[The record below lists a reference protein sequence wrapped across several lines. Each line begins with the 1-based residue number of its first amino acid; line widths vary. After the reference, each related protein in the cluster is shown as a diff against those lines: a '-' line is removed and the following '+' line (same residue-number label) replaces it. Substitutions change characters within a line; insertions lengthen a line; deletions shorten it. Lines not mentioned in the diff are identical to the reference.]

1 MASLRRLLASGLSG
15 AWLGAAL
22 VALPPTTGAVRE
34 FSWLDLTAA
43 VEWTALPFLV
53 VGACLLAAVLRSA
66 PRGLVA
72 VVGLTWGLSVVL
84 LPEVAWRL
92 VPAEWAPLL
101 AAGLVLVAFLDGA
114 VLGGVLAG
122 RVPHDSLTR
131 FERSSRALVLPALV
145 FLAAP
150 WMPGRPAAIGDL
162 TAPDVAAAPSAPDLV
177 LVVLDAV
184 RADHLGSYGYER
196 PTSPNLDALAE
207 EGLRFARAESV
218 ATHAGP
224 SLASLF
230 TGVPPSGHGVI
241 GPLAGLPAGRETLAV
256 RLGAAG
262 YRRAGLVAD
271 FSLRRD
277 RGFHQGFQLYD
288 DSLVLPGSF
297 GRAVLAAA
305 DETGLGAT
313 LGRVGLPRLGSVAA
327 WMADLTRPSEPVAAE
342 VVDRAEALLARLE
355 ASDGP
360 FFLFLDFTDARAPY
374 LPPGEWRDRFL
385 EHDPGRFAGE
395 LSPTA
400 FLRRLEALQRELD
413 EGRASREELE
423 ASKDLYDGELAYL
436 DDQLGR
442 LFRLLDQVVARRDRP
457 FLLAVVADH
466 GEGFGEHGLLTHG
479 EDLWEECLHVP
490 LLIRGDGVEPD
501 VVEVP
506 VTTLD
511 LTSTFLSAAGLPPMG
526 DSMDLLAGTERP
538 AGHVIAEEGRAH
550 SPTRFGRIERVAV
563 YFGSL
568 KLVLQVDEDAQ
579 RLRPER
585 LFDLAADPGETIT
598 LAAPRALELLEE
610 LEAFRRRWWD
620 RYLEGRRHASAI
632 PRSPSE
638 RAALASLGCADG

>member
-22 VALPPTTGAVRE
+22 VALPPTTGAVRG
-34 FSWLDLTAA
+34 FSWLDLAAA

-122 RVPHDSLTR
+122 RVPRDGLAR
-131 FERSSRALVLPALV
+131 FERSSRALVLPALL

-150 WMPGRPAAIGDL
+150 WLPGRPADIGEL
-162 TAPDVAAAPSAPDLV
+162 AAPEGRAAPDAPDLV

-207 EGLRFARAESV
+207 DGLRFARAESV

-230 TGVPPSGHGVI
+230 TGVPPSVHGVT
-241 GPLAGLPAGRETLAV
+241 GPLAGLPAGRETLAA
-256 RLGAAG
+256 RLGTAG
-262 YRRAGLVAD
+262 YLRAGLVAD
-271 FSLRRD
+271 FALRRD

-288 DSLVLPGSF
+288 DSLVLPSPF
-297 GRAVLAAA
+297 GRAAAAAA
-305 DETGLGAT
+305 DETGLGVT
-313 LGRVGLPRLGSVAA
+313 LGRVGLPGLGSVDQWLAA
-327 WMADLTRPSEPVAAE
+327 LTRPREPLAAA
-342 VVDRAEALLARLE
+342 VVDRAAELLARLE
-355 ASDGP
+355 EADEP
-360 FFLFLDFTDARAPY
+360 FFLFLDFVDAHAPY
-374 LPPGEWRDRFL
+374 QAPGAWRDRFL

-395 LSPTA
+395 LSRTA
-400 FLRRLEALQRELD
+400 FLRRLEAMQRELD

-423 ASKDLYDGELAYL
+423 ASKDLYDAELAYL

-442 LFRLLDQVVARRDRP
+442 LFRLLDQVEARRDRP
-457 FLLAVVADH
+457 FLLVVVADH

-479 EDLWEECLHVP
+479 EDLWQECLHVP
-490 LLIRGDGVEPD
+490 LLVRGDGVEPG
-501 VVEVP
+501 VVEAP

-511 LTSTFLSAAGLPPMG
+511 LTSTFLAAAGLPPMG

-538 AGHVIAEEGRAH
+538 PGHVFAEEGRAH

-563 YFGSL
+563 FLGSL
-568 KLVLQVDEDAQ
+568 ELVLQVDEDAQ
-579 RLRPER
+579 CFRPER
-585 LFDLAADPGETIT
+585 LFDLAADPGETT
-598 LAAPRALELLEE
+598 SAPVSEALELLEGLGE
-610 LEAFRRRWWD
+610 FRKLWWD
-620 RYLEGRRHASAI
+620 RYLEGRKHSSAN
-632 PRSPSE
+632 PLSPAD
-638 RAALASLGCADG
+638 RATLAALGYADG